1 VADMREQGTSFL
13 RASYDFA
20 AKTNV
25 VDLAMRVTSGA
36 AFSTVAPSNVDDV
49 FNHTMRIVVG
59 LDCSDL
65 FVVSCN
71 HTAASV
77 PSLTAAKGEG
87 VAALA
92 TA

>member
-1 VADMREQGTSFL
+1 MRERGTSFL

-20 AKTNV
+20 AKANV
-25 VDLAMRVTSGA
+25 VDLAMRVTPGA
-36 AFSTVAPSNVDDV
+36 AFSTIAPSNVDDV
-49 FNHTMRIVVG
+49 LKLTTRIVVG

-65 FVVSCN
+65 FVVSSN

-87 VAALA
+87 VAALV